1 MRKYITSLLIFILI
15 ISPVVSAQS
24 LEDVLNRKLEER
36 ASPAYTIAT
45 FKTGRII
52 NGHSIENPERGDL
65 LFLVS
70 HRFGTLNTGFYN
82 FFGLDNSSTR
92 LGLAYGISDR
102 FNIGI
107 GRATYQKTWDGYFK
121 YKILRQQSGNSGMPF
136 TLSLVLAAD
145 INTLKPVDPEIS
157 YSLTNRM
164 SYVSQLLIAR
174 KFGPKFSLQ
183 ITPSY
188 IHKNLVVKRVD
199 QNNIFAIGTGSR
211 FKISQRVSL
220 NAEYYYLLPGETAKN
235 YQDSFSIGFDIET
248 GGHVFQ
254 LHLTNSQSIIER
266 GFITETAGRWMDGDI
281 RFGFNIIRVF
291 GLQRKSI
298 KLNEQ

>member
-1 MRKYITSLLIFILI
+1 MYMSKIFTSQLIFLLI
-15 ISPVVSAQS
+15 ISYTVSAQS
-24 LEDVLNRKLEER
+24 LEDLLNRKLEESS
-36 ASPAYTIAT
+36 SPEFTIAT

-102 FNIGI
+102 FSVGI
-107 GRATYQKTWDGYFK
+107 GRATYQKTWDGYLK
-121 YKILRQQSGNSGMPF
+121 YKILRQQSGGFRMPF
-136 TLSLVLAAD
+136 TVSLVLAAD
-145 INTLKPVDPEIS
+145 INTLKPVDQEKTYTLI
-157 YSLTNRM
+157 NRM

-174 KFGPKFSLQ
+174 KFGTKFSFQ
-183 ITPSY
+183 ISPSY
-188 IHKNLVVKRVD
+188 VHRNLVKRSID
-199 QNNIFAIGTGSR
+199 QNNIFAMGTGAR
-211 FKISQRVSL
+211 FKISNRVSL
-220 NAEYYYLLPGETAKN
+220 NAEYYYLLPGQSADDFDN
-235 YQDSFSIGFDIET
+235 SFSIGFDIET

-254 LHLTNSQSIIER
+254 LHLTNSQSIVER
-266 GFITETAGRWMDGDI
+266 GFITETSGRWMDGDI
-281 RFGFNIIRVF
+281 RLGFNITRVF

-298 KLNEQ
+298 K

>member
-1 MRKYITSLLIFILI
+1 MCMRIYFTSLLFPLLI
-15 ISPVVSAQS
+15 ISQSVSAQS
-24 LEDVLNRKLEER
+24 LEDVLNRKLEES
-36 ASPAYTIAT
+36 ADPEYTIAT

-102 FNIGI
+102 FSIGL
-107 GRATYQKTWDGYFK
+107 GRATYQKTWDGYIK
-121 YKILRQQSGNSGMPF
+121 YKILRQQSGSSGMPF
-136 TLSLVLAAD
+136 TMSLVLAAD
-145 INTLKPVDPEIS
+145 INTLKPLDPENT
-157 YSLTNRM
+157 YTLTNRM

-174 KFGPKFSLQ
+174 KFGPKLSLQ

-188 IHKNLVVKRVD
+188 IHRNLVERRID
-199 QNNIFAIGTGSR
+199 QNNIFAIGTGTR
-211 FKISQRVSL
+211 FKISNRVSL
-220 NAEYYYLLPGETAKN
+220 NAEYYYLLPGQTAN
-235 YQDSFSIGFDIET
+235 DYDNSFSIGVDIET

-266 GFITETAGRWMDGDI
+266 GFITETTGRWMDGDI
-281 RFGFNIIRVF
+281 RFGFNITRVF

-298 KLNEQ
+298 K

>member
-1 MRKYITSLLIFILI
+1 MYMSKIFTSQLIFLLI
-15 ISPVVSAQS
+15 ISYTVSAQS
-24 LEDVLNRKLEER
+24 LEDLLNRKLEESS
-36 ASPAYTIAT
+36 SPEFTIAT

-102 FNIGI
+102 FSVGI
-107 GRATYQKTWDGYFK
+107 GRATYQKTWDGYLK
-121 YKILRQQSGNSGMPF
+121 YKILRQQSGGFRMPF
-136 TLSLVLAAD
+136 TVSLVLAAD
-145 INTLKPVDPEIS
+145 INTLKPVDPEKTYTLI
-157 YSLTNRM
+157 NRM

-174 KFGPKFSLQ
+174 KFGTKFSFQ
-183 ITPSY
+183 ISPSY
-188 IHKNLVVKRVD
+188 VHRNLVKRSID
-199 QNNIFAIGTGSR
+199 QNNIFAMGTGAR
-211 FKISQRVSL
+211 FKISNRVSL
-220 NAEYYYLLPGETAKN
+220 NAEYYYLLPGQSADDFDN
-235 YQDSFSIGFDIET
+235 SFSIGFDIET

-254 LHLTNSQSIIER
+254 LHLTNSQSIVER
-266 GFITETAGRWMDGDI
+266 GFITETSGRWMDGDI
-281 RFGFNIIRVF
+281 RLGFNITRVF

-298 KLNEQ
+298 K